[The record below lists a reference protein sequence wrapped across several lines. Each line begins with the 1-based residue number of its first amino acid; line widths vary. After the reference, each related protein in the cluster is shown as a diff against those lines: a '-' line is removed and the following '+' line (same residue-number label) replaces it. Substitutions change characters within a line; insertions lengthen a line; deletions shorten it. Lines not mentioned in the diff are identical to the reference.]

1 MREEPSTRE
10 EPQTLESISSVL
22 SKPEELR
29 TTTELSVS
37 APIDGA

>member
-10 EPQTLESISSVL
+10 LPQTRESISSVL

-29 TTTELSVS
+29 TTTELSVP
-37 APIDGA
+37 APMEGA